1 MVSGTC
7 FISEI
12 SSQYYF
18 NLNCDQIVFLPS
30 ENNDGYSATTFLNAK
45 RTISKQNPQTTI
57 SIQGGIAM
65 ESLDFSMFQAPTT
78 VIYDTSYSPSGKN
91 YKYFYRMVMDDH
103 NREWQAQ
110 I

>member
-1 MVSGTC
+1 
-7 FISEI
+7 
-12 SSQYYF
+12 
-18 NLNCDQIVFLPS
+18 
-30 ENNDGYSATTFLNAK
+30 
-45 RTISKQNPQTTI
+45 
-57 SIQGGIAM
+57 M

-78 VIYDTSYSPSGKN
+78 VIYDTSYSPLGKN